1 MIRWLKIKFVFI
13 NMLIVTVML
22 AVIFGMVIQM
32 TNRNMEEQG
41 ARLIQDIHEHSHR
54 KGPPHPGDR
63 VSYFTVKITSEGLMQ
78 ISSNKYFDGS
88 DEQLLELAKDVYE
101 SQDRKGILEEHEL
114 RFSRKPIPTGE
125 EIVFMDISMQ
135 HRMMTDLIK
144 TCITISVLSY
154 LLFFVIRV
162 LLAQWA
168 VRPVE
173 IAWKNQRQFFSDA
186 SHELKTPL
194 TVIMTNAEL
203 LQDKEYGTADKNQFG
218 VNILAMSRQMRG
230 LVEGLLDL
238 SRVDNRTV
246 KSTFTQ
252 LNFSELVSD
261 TMLPFEPM
269 FFEKGME
276 LNVAVEDGICLKGS
290 RNHLQQVVEILLDNA
305 VKYGSE
311 NSEVE
316 VTLTRQGRNALLSV
330 ATAGDEISKQ
340 DLENIFRRFYRIDQA
355 RTMNGSYGLGL
366 SIAQSIIQEHQGK
379 IWAESKDAT
388 NRFFVQL
395 KTYKSGS

>member
-246 KSTFTQ
+246 KSTFT
-252 LNFSELVSD
+252 
-261 TMLPFEPM
+261 
-269 FFEKGME
+269 
-276 LNVAVEDGICLKGS
+276 
-290 RNHLQQVVEILLDNA
+290 
-305 VKYGSE
+305 
-311 NSEVE
+311 
-316 VTLTRQGRNALLSV
+316 
-330 ATAGDEISKQ
+330 
-340 DLENIFRRFYRIDQA
+340 
-355 RTMNGSYGLGL
+355 
-366 SIAQSIIQEHQGK
+366 
-379 IWAESKDAT
+379 
-388 NRFFVQL
+388 
-395 KTYKSGS
+395 

>member
-1 MIRWLKIKFVFI
+1 
-13 NMLIVTVML
+13 
-22 AVIFGMVIQM
+22 
-32 TNRNMEEQG
+32 
-41 ARLIQDIHEHSHR
+41 
-54 KGPPHPGDR
+54 
-63 VSYFTVKITSEGLMQ
+63 
-78 ISSNKYFDGS
+78 
-88 DEQLLELAKDVYE
+88 
-101 SQDRKGILEEHEL
+101 
-114 RFSRKPIPTGE
+114 
-125 EIVFMDISMQ
+125 
-135 HRMMTDLIK
+135 
-144 TCITISVLSY
+144 
-154 LLFFVIRV
+154 
-162 LLAQWA
+162 
-168 VRPVE
+168 
-173 IAWKNQRQFFSDA
+173 
-186 SHELKTPL
+186 
-194 TVIMTNAEL
+194 
-203 LQDKEYGTADKNQFG
+203 
-218 VNILAMSRQMRG
+218 
-230 LVEGLLDL
+230 
-238 SRVDNRTV
+238 
-246 KSTFTQ
+246 
-252 LNFSELVSD
+252 
-261 TMLPFEPM
+261 MLPFEPM